1 MVHYNDYADK
11 MPFIEECEPSFAY
24 MKLVQ
29 DDFCFLIDV
38 RSKPEWS
45 FVGVPDSKD
54 MKNEVIFC
62 EWAFY
67 PLMDRNLH
75 FENEIFSKLNFEQTK
90 NLFFICRSG
99 SRSFH
104 AANSI
109 KDKINQKDYNDY
121 DIECIN
127 IKFGFEGD
135 LSIDYKRGN
144 SNGWKFSKLPW
155 KQL

>member
-1 MVHYNDYADK
+1 MVHYNDYANK

-67 PLMDRNLH
+67 PLMDKNLN
-75 FENEIFSKLNFEQTK
+75 FENEIFSKLNFGMKRRFLGMKSGFPDPPEPSQPQKTLK
-90 NLFFICRSG
+90 N
-99 SRSFH
+99 
-104 AANSI
+104 
-109 KDKINQKDYNDY
+109 
-121 DIECIN
+121 
-127 IKFGFEGD
+127 
-135 LSIDYKRGN
+135 
-144 SNGWKFSKLPW
+144 SKPEAW
-155 KQL
+155 C

>member
-11 MPFIEECEPSFAY
+11 RPFIEECEPSFAY

-29 DDFCFLIDV
+29 DDFCYLIDV

-45 FVGVPDSKD
+45 FVGIPDSKD

-67 PLMDRNLH
+67 PSMDRNL
-75 FENEIFSKLNFEQTK
+75 NFDQTK

-109 KDKINQKDYNDY
+109 QFHINKKLELKDKINCVNV
-121 DIECIN
+121 
-127 IKFGFEGD
+127 KFGFEGD
-135 LSIDYKRGN
+135 LSYENRRGN
-144 SNGWKFSKLPW
+144 LNGWKFSDLPW
-155 KQL
+155 KQQ